1 VKILQ
6 DVARSRFRFI
16 TLFEGEKLEKIIMNW
31 NKTEHMRVAD
41 YGSLWQSLVSS
52 SKSCMICTQCRGH
65 CGARSGRGSK
75 LNKFMWA
82 VEFWPT
88 CSLNITNK
96 LLQIQHSKWTHCFS
110 LSVNSLVFRCHLVT
124 FRFHVLKC
132 STLIIAQFLLPS
144 ISDVLLWWCIHT
156 HTG

>member
-1 VKILQ
+1 MQEQNELSLKTRAKKCEKEWALDIDHVEEVKILQ

-16 TLFEGEKLEKIIMNW
+16 TRFEGEKLEEIILNR

-65 CGARSGRGSK
+65 CGAGSGRGSK

-82 VEFWPT
+82 VEF
-88 CSLNITNK
+88 
-96 LLQIQHSKWTHCFS
+96 
-110 LSVNSLVFRCHLVT
+110 
-124 FRFHVLKC
+124 
-132 STLIIAQFLLPS
+132 
-144 ISDVLLWWCIHT
+144 
-156 HTG
+156 